1 MSQNQ
6 NPDLEAALRAPLPYN
21 EEVNGPQ
28 WTVVTRGKKV
38 KAPAAIAVE
47 PLAIAAPIAAPAA
60 RVEQPPSPIGSAAT
74 QLSREVL
81 PNSERIFLPN
91 SERIFRTTRK
101 QRNRRGVVQRKRANE
116 DEEEQGRQN
125 AENEL
130 SEEPMVE
137 VNREEEEKPLPGDA
151 ATFETEAEVKA
162 VDLYG
167 DILQTPDEIRAWF
180 NDDTNY
186 YTYVYGLGKILK
198 IKQKKLD
205 SLASSL
211 DDELKKLNE
220 NLDTGLTEMV
230 STLPITDPVTKDYKK
245 SFNDKLA
252 EDVTTGYK
260 LIFNQKLQ
268 QKNKYAEAIRNIQM
282 RRSFIVAMLNLGDK
296 GKECLLSGVFKMAS
310 KIYNQYR
317 GERYTPLKNGLFRF
331 IKVIAYTPEN
341 FEKSFALNCSITGP
355 AGSGKTT
362 LANLIARWYLVLGIL
377 SGDPYYEN
385 DAVGLNVV
393 GRTEL
398 VAPFLGQ
405 TAPKVLGACYS
416 TLEKTL
422 FIDEAYSV
430 AGCQIDDQTGK
441 RKDDAYGN
449 EFVATLLPFMSEHPG
464 IGAFIVAGY
473 AAQMKTCFFDVNEGL
488 PRRFPTAI
496 DLPLYS
502 SDELYSI
509 YINVITDKL
518 VDSYK
523 DTSAV
528 KGPTSTFC
536 QLSKGYGEF
545 VESDIVKKAVRRGKE
560 LFYLGMKSYVMMLH
574 FDISI
579 PAIEILRKHI
589 LLFETQKNLI
599 GQENVLN
606 GTSKNNNFEVNSYT
620 ILLEVLVS
628 IFSNKIRSHIYRRHF
643 YKQVFNFD
651 VPNLSFFPAQAGE
664 MGLIANKSLF
674 YTETDTY
681 NSLLKGK
688 KPVTIEPT
696 QCVSL
701 FNEYFESKKIKPL
714 VYYEDTGKEVNV
726 EIGRYGVDITEV
738 QIQMMAFLLQDVF
751 GTTIPSLK
759 EFYETLLNPSKFT
772 EILQKVMVNYVLIA
786 FDLVPQ
792 IDAITSDE
800 LFPVGMSRSEIFNEN
815 NVISSIKG
823 AVESH
828 SDAGGKAFKDIDVQT
843 RKSILQKII
852 PTHKMYKKEEAELLE
867 YMTRRSGKPGLE
879 HINFNSS
886 TDPRQQKINN
896 DCLWEDFGFKT

>member
-1 MSQNQ
+1 MSQNIS
-6 NPDLEAALRAPLPYN
+6 LEEAQRLPLPYN
-21 EEVNGPQ
+21 EEFNGPNPNETG
-28 WTVVTRGKKV
+28 WTLVTKGRKKIKPEPQAEV
-38 KAPAAIAVE
+38 AVE
-47 PLAIAAPIAAPAA
+47 PLAIATPAPPA
-60 RVEQPPSPIGSAAT
+60 ELPPPSPTGSATT
-74 QLSREVL
+74 QNSLRAL
-81 PNSERIFLPN
+81 PNVAPGRL
-91 SERIFRTTRK
+91 FRTSRK
-101 QRNRRGVVQRKRANE
+101 QRNKRGVVQRKLVNE
-116 DEEEQGRQN
+116 AEIAEGIQN
-125 AENEL
+125 AANEL
-130 SEEPMVE
+130 SKTPMVE
-137 VNREEEEKPLPGDA
+137 VNREEENSLPA
-151 ATFETEAEVKA
+151 SPATFETEAEVKS

-167 DILQTPDEIRAWF
+167 DILQSPDDIKNWF
-180 NDDTNY
+180 DNDTNY

-198 IKQKKLD
+198 IKQKKLAT
-205 SLASSL
+205 LASSL

-245 SFNDKLA
+245 SFNDKVA

-268 QKNKYAEAIRNIQM
+268 QKNKYAEAIRNIEM
-282 RRSFIVAMLNLGDK
+282 RRSFVVAMLNLGDR
-296 GKECLLSGVFKMAS
+296 GKECLLSGIFKMAS

-385 DAVGLNVV
+385 DTVGLNVV

-488 PRRFPTAI
+488 PRRFPTSI

-523 DTSAV
+523 DTTSV
-528 KGPTSTFC
+528 KPPASTFC

-545 VESDIVKKAVRRGKE
+545 VESDVVKKAVRRGKE
-560 LFYLGMKSYVMMLH
+560 LFYVGMKPYLMMLH

-579 PAIEILRKHI
+579 PAIEILRKQI

-599 GQENVLN
+599 AQENALN
-606 GTSKNNNFEVNSYT
+606 GTSRNDDFEVYSYT
-620 ILLEVLVS
+620 ILLEVLVA
-628 IFSNKIRSHIYRRHF
+628 IFSTKIRSHIYRRHF

-674 YTETDTY
+674 YTETDNY
-681 NSLLKGK
+681 DAILKGK

-696 QCVSL
+696 QCVTL

-714 VYYEDTGKEVNV
+714 IHYEDEDGVVSV
-726 EIGRYGVDITEV
+726 EIGRYGVDINEV
-738 QIQMMAFLLQDVF
+738 QIQMMTFLLQDIF
-751 GTTIPSLK
+751 GTKIPSLK
-759 EFYETLLNPSKFT
+759 EFYKTLLDTSKFT
-772 EILQKVMVNYVLIA
+772 EILQKVLINYILIA
-786 FDLVPQ
+786 FDTVAQ

-815 NVISSIKG
+815 NVISSIRVQ
-823 AVESH
+823 VESH

-852 PTHKMYKKEEAELLE
+852 PDHKIYKKEEAELLN
-867 YMTRRSGKPGLE
+867 YMTKRAAKPGLE
-879 HINFNSS
+879 HINYSS
-886 TDPRQQKINN
+886 SADPKQQKINN
-896 DCLWEDFGFKT
+896 DCLWEDFGFKI

>member
-6 NPDLEAALRAPLPYN
+6 NPDLEAALRVPLPHN
-21 EEVNGPQ
+21 EEFNGPE
-28 WTVVTRGKKV
+28 WTVVTRGRKV
-38 KAPAAIAVE
+38 KAPVSSAVE

-60 RVEQPPSPIGSAAT
+60 RVEQPPSPTGSATT

-81 PNSERIFLPN
+81 PNAAPG
-91 SERIFRTTRK
+91 RIFRTTRK

-137 VNREEEEKPLPGDA
+137 VNREEEEKPLPAAA

-523 DTSAV
+523 DTTAV

-852 PTHKMYKKEEAELLE
+852 PTHKMYKKEEAELLQ